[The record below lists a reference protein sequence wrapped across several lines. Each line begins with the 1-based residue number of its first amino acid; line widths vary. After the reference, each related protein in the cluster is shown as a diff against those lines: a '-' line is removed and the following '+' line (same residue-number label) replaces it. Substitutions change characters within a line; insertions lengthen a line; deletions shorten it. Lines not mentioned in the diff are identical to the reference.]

1 MWWKASKESTQGE
14 WSGDADLN
22 DGYVKS
28 VYKKYQDRLQT
39 AARIGLG
46 DHSAPQ
52 LTEVNL
58 NAAVKQLKDDV
69 TFLHSG

>member
-1 MWWKASKESTQGE
+1 MWWKVSKESTQGE
-14 WSGDADLN
+14 WSGDADQN

-52 LTEVNL
+52 LTEVDL
-58 NAAVKQLKDDV
+58 NAALKQLKDGV